1 MGDYSSNISRQPFV
15 AGNWKMNTT
24 CKEAQNLADVLKGN
38 ISNSIVRVAIIPP
51 FTALTT
57 VNAVIGETNIELGA
71 QNVSS
76 ERGGAFTG
84 EISCQMLIDT
94 GVSGVIIGHSERRHV
109 LGEQEGIISK
119 KVKVALDSGID
130 IILCCGETLQQKERD
145 KAKSVVEGQLR
156 SALKNV
162 TSTEVSSVT
171 IAYEPV
177 WAIGTGQTATV
188 EDAESMHQH
197 IRSLVSEI
205 FTEQIAHKLR
215 IQYGGS
221 VKPDNA
227 AELLSA
233 PNIDGVL
240 VGGASLDAN
249 SFSRIVNA
257 ATEHSR

>member
-1 MGDYSSNISRQPFV
+1 MGDYNSNISRQPFI

-24 CKEAQNLADVLKGN
+24 CKEAQNLADILKGQIGN
-38 ISNSIVRVAIIPP
+38 TTARVAIIPP

-57 VNAVIGETNIELGA
+57 VNAVIEATNIELGA
-71 QNVSS
+71 QNISS

-84 EISCQMLIDT
+84 EISCQMLTDI
-94 GVSGVIIGHSERRHV
+94 GVSVVIIGHSERRHV

-119 KVKVALDSGID
+119 KVKVALESGID
-130 IILCCGETLQQKERD
+130 IILCCGETLQQKEQD
-145 KAKSVVEGQLR
+145 KARSVVEGQLR
-156 SALKNV
+156 SAFKNV

-188 EDAESMHQH
+188 EDAEFMHQH
-197 IRSLVSEI
+197 IRSLVSEM
-205 FTEQIAHKLR
+205 FTEKMAHELR

-227 AELLSA
+227 KELLSA

>member
-1 MGDYSSNISRQPFV
+1 MTDYSTNVTRQLFI

-24 CKEAQNLADVLKGN
+24 CKEARNLADVLKGE
-38 ISNSIVRVAIIPP
+38 IGNSTVRVAIIPP

-57 VNAVIGETNIELGA
+57 VNAVIGSTSIELGA

-76 ERGGAFTG
+76 EKGGAFTG
-84 EISCQMLIDT
+84 EISCKMLTDT
-94 GVSGVIIGHSERRHV
+94 GVSVVIIGHSERRHV

-119 KVKVALDSGID
+119 KVKVALEAGID
-130 IILCCGETLQQKERD
+130 IILCCGETLQEKEQD
-145 KAKSVVEGQLR
+145 KAQSVVESQLR

-188 EDAESMHQH
+188 EDAEFMHQH

-205 FTEQIAHKLR
+205 FTEKMAHELR

-240 VGGASLDAN
+240 VGGASLDEN
-249 SFSRIVNA
+249 SFLRIVDA